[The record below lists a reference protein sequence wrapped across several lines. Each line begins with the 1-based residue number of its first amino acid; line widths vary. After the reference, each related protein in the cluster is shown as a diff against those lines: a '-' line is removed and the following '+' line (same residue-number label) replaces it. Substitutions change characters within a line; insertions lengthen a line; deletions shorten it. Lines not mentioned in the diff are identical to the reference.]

1 MSENYQC
8 NAPRYRNPK
17 AILRHM
23 FSEEFPD
30 GDMNKLDKI
39 LSNYRDEEVDRVV
52 DGAMRFGLAAM
63 MDVIDWREH
72 KRV

>member
-1 MSENYQC
+1 MYNY
-8 NAPRYRNPK
+8 RTPK
-17 AILRHM
+17 AILRNM

-39 LSNYRDEEVDRVV
+39 LSNYRDDEVDRVV

-63 MDVIDWREH
+63 LDAIDWREH

>member
-1 MSENYQC
+1 MFENYQC
-8 NAPRYRNPK
+8 DVPQYRSPK

-23 FSEEFPD
+23 FSQEFPD
-30 GDMNKLDKI
+30 GDLDKLEKI
-39 LSNYRDEEVDRVV
+39 LSKYKDEEVDRVV

-63 MDVIDWREH
+63 LDVIDWREH

>member
-1 MSENYQC
+1 
-8 NAPRYRNPK
+8 
-17 AILRHM
+17 M

-63 MDVIDWREH
+63 LDVIDWREH
-72 KRV
+72 KSV